1 VKGVDVALV
10 ITSLATLVT
19 AIGGVV
25 IGIRNSSKIAEVHRS
40 TNGKME
46 ELVRV
51 VKAASFAEG
60 EKAEFDRERE
70 RHP

>member
-1 VKGVDVALV
+1 MKGVDVALV

-19 AIGGVV
+19 ALGSVV
-25 IGIRNSSKIAEVHRS
+25 IGIRNSGKIAEVHRS

-70 RHP
+70 RHL

>member
-1 VKGVDVALV
+1 MKGVDVALV